1 MVGGDFIFVGI
12 MTSIIKLKTPNSTNG
27 TIRSFT
33 EKFACRTNIFVIF
46 NSINIK
52 ISFIFFILRY
62 SLSLTI
68 NLLICSMV
76 INFYCEF
83 NRYSSYPSYGIQT
96 TSSIAKPLTPLSC
109 RTLQAFP

>member
-12 MTSIIKLKTPNSTNG
+12 MMSVIKLKTPNSTNS

-33 EKFACRTNIFVIF
+33 KRFLCRENIFVIF

-68 NLLICSMV
+68 NLLIRSMV
-76 INFYCEF
+76 INFYV
-83 NRYSSYPSYGIQT
+83 RI
-96 TSSIAKPLTPLSC
+96 
-109 RTLQAFP
+109 

>member
-1 MVGGDFIFVGI
+1 MVGGDIIFVGI
-12 MTSIIKLKTPNSTNG
+12 MMSIIKLKTPNSTKS

-33 EKFACRTNIFVIF
+33 KRFLCRENIFVIF

-76 INFYCEF
+76 INFTCEF
-83 NRYSSYPSYGIQT
+83 NRYSSYPSYGMRT

>member
-12 MTSIIKLKTPNSTNG
+12 MMSVIKLKTPNSTNS
-27 TIRSFT
+27 TIRSFM
-33 EKFACRTNIFVIF
+33 KRFLCRKDIFAIF

-52 ISFIFFILRY
+52 ISFIFFILIY

-68 NLLICSMV
+68 NLLIRSMV
-76 INFYCEF
+76 INFSCEF
-83 NRYSSYPSYGIQT
+83 NWYSSYPSYGMRT

-109 RTLQAFP
+109 RTLKAFP

>member
-1 MVGGDFIFVGI
+1 MVGGDFIFVGV
-12 MTSIIKLKTPNSTNG
+12 MMNIIKLKTPNSTNS

-33 EKFACRTNIFVIF
+33 KRFLCSKNVFAIF

-68 NLLICSMV
+68 NLLIRSMV

-83 NRYSSYPSYGIQT
+83 NQYSSCPSYGMRT

-109 RTLQAFP
+109 RTLKAFP